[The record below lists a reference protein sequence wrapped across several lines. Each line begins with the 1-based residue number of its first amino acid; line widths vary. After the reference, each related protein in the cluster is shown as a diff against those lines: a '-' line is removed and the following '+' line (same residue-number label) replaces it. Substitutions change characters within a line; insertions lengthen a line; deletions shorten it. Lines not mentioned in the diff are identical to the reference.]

1 MFLIKRQKSS
11 VGKFWGLCWI
21 NVCDLWI
28 NPTAQEE
35 HRIQTERGALLQ
47 SVPVKHEI
55 CVQQL
60 TCMKCRRDHKT
71 LFTFCRVFEGAAI

>member
-1 MFLIKRQKSS
+1 MKQSMLRVSVWVSSEKERKKTKDMAIQINDRQWKENEYVFDKKRQKSS

-35 HRIQTERGALLQ
+35 HRI
-47 SVPVKHEI
+47 
-55 CVQQL
+55 
-60 TCMKCRRDHKT
+60 
-71 LFTFCRVFEGAAI
+71 